1 MTWLRLV
8 RAELRKLTTTK
19 IPWGFLAVLVVLS
32 AVTAAAV
39 IWGTDADGS
48 KGFISTAEDQR
59 SLTAFGANAM
69 IIAGLFGA
77 IAVSREYGH
86 GTVVPTFLAAP
97 RRYRAVLAQYT
108 AVLVG
113 GALLGLV
120 GAGIT
125 IVGVAAA
132 LPTTDYG
139 FLMSAGGV
147 IQVVA
152 ASTFM
157 GASGAILGAG
167 IGAIVRN
174 MGGAVAGA
182 VLVLLVIPPLVVQ
195 LVPEAISWVPG
206 ALVRV
211 LSGLGGE
218 VGMLTAVVVVA
229 IWGAIPSA
237 VGLVLVQRRDVV

>member
-1 MTWLRLV
+1 
-8 RAELRKLTTTK
+8 
-19 IPWGFLAVLVVLS
+19 
-32 AVTAAAV
+32 
-39 IWGTDADGS
+39 
-48 KGFISTAEDQR
+48 
-59 SLTAFGANAM
+59 
-69 IIAGLFGA
+69 LFGA

-108 AVLVG
+108 AVLVA

-174 MGGAVAGA
+174 MGGAVSGA
-182 VLVLLVIPPLVVQ
+182 VLMLLVIPPLVVQ

-229 IWGAIPSA
+229 IWGAIPAA

>member
-1 MTWLRLV
+1 MTWLPLV
-8 RAELRKLTTTK
+8 RAEVRKLTTTK
-19 IPWGFLAVLVVLS
+19 ITWGFLTVLVVLS
-32 AVTAAAV
+32 GVTASAV

-48 KGFISTAEDQR
+48 KGFISTSEDQR

-108 AVLVG
+108 ALLVG

-120 GAGIT
+120 GAVLT
-125 IVGVAAA
+125 IVGVAVT
-132 LPTTDYG
+132 LPTTDHD

-147 IQVVA
+147 IRVVT
-152 ASTFM
+152 ASAFM
-157 GASGAILGAG
+157 GASGALLGAG
-167 IGAIVRN
+167 AGAIVRN
-174 MGGAVAGA
+174 MGGAVTGA
-182 VLVLLVIPPLVVQ
+182 VLVLLVIPPLAVQ
-195 LVPEAISWVPG
+195 LIPEAISWVPG

-218 VGMLTAVVVVA
+218 LGVLTAVVAVA
-229 IWGAIPSA
+229 VWGAIPAA

>member
-19 IPWGFLAVLVVLS
+19 IPWGFLAVLVLLS

-39 IWGTDADGS
+39 SWGTDADGS

-97 RRYRAVLAQYT
+97 RRYQAVLAQYT

-113 GALLGLV
+113 GAVLGLV
-120 GAGIT
+120 GAGLT
-125 IVGVAAA
+125 AAGLAAA
-132 LPTTDYG
+132 LPTTSHG
-139 FLMSAGGV
+139 FLMSAGAV
-147 IQVVA
+147 IQVLA

-157 GASGAILGAG
+157 GAAGAVLGAG
-167 IGAIVRN
+167 IGATVRN
-174 MGGAVAGA
+174 MGGAVTGA
-182 VLVLLVIPPLVVQ
+182 VLALLVIPPLAVQ

-206 ALVRV
+206 ALVHV
-211 LSGLGGE
+211 LSGVGGE
-218 VGMLTAVVVVA
+218 IGMLTAVLVVA
-229 IWGAIPSA
+229 LW
-237 VGLVLVQRRDVV
+237 GLVPAVIGLALVQKRDIV